1 MSNSLGSLQ
10 QNNLHFVVKVHY
22 ILGAAPFNWPVLLRF
37 VIQLLNIIASACF
50 CIIWFD
56 FLVLRP
62 LLPDASIYF
71 PVGI

>member
-1 MSNSLGSLQ
+1 MSNSLGCLQ
-10 QNNLHFVVKVHY
+10 LNNLHVVAKVHY
-22 ILGAAPFNWPVLLRF
+22 ILGAASFNWPVLLRF

-50 CIIWFD
+50 CIICFD

-62 LLPDASIYF
+62 LLSDVGIYF

>member
-10 QNNLHFVVKVHY
+10 RNNLIFLAKVYY
-22 ILGAAPFNWPVLLRF
+22 ILGAASFNWPVLLRF

-50 CIIWFD
+50 CIIRFD

-62 LLPDASIYF
+62 LLPDAGIYF